1 MKTPFTLRSGNKPS
15 IAKLSGVSALK
26 EKTQE
31 QMLIESAG
39 DMYKSEKEADKKG
52 GITEAM
58 IEAMA
63 EQMKNKEEKNKKEK
77 IKKKKIK
84 NNNGI

>member
-26 EKTQE
+26 QKTQE

-52 GITEAM
+52 GVTEAM

-63 EQMKNKEEKNKKEK
+63 EQIKNKEEENKE
-77 IKKKKIK
+77 KKKKIK